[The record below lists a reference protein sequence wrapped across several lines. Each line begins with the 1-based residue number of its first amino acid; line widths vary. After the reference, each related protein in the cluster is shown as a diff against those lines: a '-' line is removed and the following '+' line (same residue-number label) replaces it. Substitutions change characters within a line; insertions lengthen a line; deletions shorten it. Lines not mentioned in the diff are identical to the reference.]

1 MRNTTSDEDILEIF
15 VKTGDELAFRQLAER
30 YSGLIF
36 HTALRTLKN
45 RTLAEDVTQRVLSVL
60 ARKASHVAQSGA
72 PLPAWLHRTTLLEAK
87 SVRRSEFRHHRK
99 KEALMNAPT
108 ESAHVESSA
117 WQDALPHL
125 DAAIDTLP
133 EADRHVLLLHFVNEL
148 TFPEIARRVGKS
160 AAAVQKQSRRALEEL
175 QRTLRRRGVTLSI
188 GILTAGL
195 TAEMAKAAPLLL
207 IPALSTLS
215 TLGKTTTSAIVV
227 KKSTLAA
234 VGTTLLLC
242 GIPLARQEAAIREL
256 EARSMKTAESSSPG
270 PTRKRAGTTAS
281 MSLPE
286 RLARDL
292 KAKDHDVP
300 RYRGAVEYI
309 DELGDESLMALI
321 KETAASSMPTGYR
334 TVVIQTALNS
344 LADRDPETGRC
355 RDPESALN
363 AMMDHLPLE
372 MIAAMRNLLP
382 FYLRSFSERDG
393 TRALAWYQGHLDQI
407 RSIPAMRGGS
417 KEQLEYE
424 VRASLSYGLLFSN
437 PMEAVNILR
446 PLPSQ
451 NLINMFDQVVSSVE
465 PSLRKDPVGFIQAVR
480 ELLPEKDA
488 NEAIAKLY
496 QVQFDYQAGRLGNI
510 DILLGKYEFSLAE
523 TEAIIVLGGASHFS
537 MATNSP
543 GEMKK
548 AIAKYKDWLG
558 TQSPQDM
565 DRLMGETLG
574 KTVHF
579 WSNTS
584 EPIYQAMLN
593 YRSFGLND
601 DAVVAFLNSVG
612 PRFGME
618 KVEALA
624 GLLSDQETASKIIDR
639 IKSPATE

>member
-242 GIPLARQEAAIREL
+242 GIPLARQQASIREL
-256 EARSMKTAESSSPG
+256 EARSQLSVDSSNPGSSRTRNTGTAG
-270 PTRKRAGTTAS
+270 
-281 MSLPE
+281 MSLVH
-286 RLARDL
+286 RLVRDL
-292 KAKDHDVP
+292 KSQDSDVP
-300 RYRGAVEYI
+300 RYRGAVEFL
-309 DELGDESLMALI
+309 DELDDEALISLIQKTTASPMPSDDRIVLLDRIFESLA
-321 KETAASSMPTGYR
+321 
-334 TVVIQTALNS
+334 N
-344 LADRDPETGRC
+344 RDPQSGRVS
-355 RDPESALN
+355 DPEKALN
-363 AMMDHLPLE
+363 AMMDHLPADL
-372 MIAAMRNLLP
+372 ILRHQRLP
-382 FYLRSFSERDG
+382 EYLRSLSETDG
-393 TRALAWYQGHLDQI
+393 ARALAWFLDHLDEI
-407 RSIPAMRGGS
+407 RAIKELEVGPKTHLES
-417 KEQLEYE
+417 KTRIGL
-424 VRASLSYGLLFSN
+424 AYGLIFSN
-437 PMEAVNILR
+437 PTEAVSILR
-446 PLPSQ
+446 SLPPSE
-451 NLINMFDQVVSSVE
+451 IISEFDQLVRSVE
-465 PSLRKDPVGFIQAVR
+465 PSLRKDSTGFIQVTR
-480 ELLPEKDA
+480 ELLPEKEATEVIA
-488 NEAIAKLY
+488 NLHQIDFDYIDGVFAKLD
-496 QVQFDYQAGRLGNI
+496 V
-510 DILLGKYEFSLAE
+510 LLGKYQFSEPE
-523 TEAIIVLGGASHFS
+523 TEAIIRQAAANTIFQASSSGKMHQ
-537 MATNSP
+537 
-543 GEMKK
+543 
-548 AIAKYKDWLG
+548 AIAEYKDWLESRYPAETDQRVGEALGHWAANWGG
-558 TQSPQDM
+558 TE
-565 DRLMGETLG
+565 R
-574 KTVHF
+574 
-579 WSNTS
+579 
-584 EPIYQAMLN
+584 IYDAMLN
-593 YRSFGLND
+593 YKDMGLSD
-601 DAVVAFLNSVG
+601 DAMIALLNSLNS
-612 PRFGME
+612 RFGVE
-618 KVEALA
+618 KIEALA
-624 GLLSDQETASKIIDR
+624 RLLADHEQAAKIISR